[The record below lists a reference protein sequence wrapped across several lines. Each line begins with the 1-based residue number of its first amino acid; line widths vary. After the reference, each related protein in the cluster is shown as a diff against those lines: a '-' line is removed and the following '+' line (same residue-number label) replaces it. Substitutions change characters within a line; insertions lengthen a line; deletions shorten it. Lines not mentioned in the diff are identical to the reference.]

1 MRFTFAL
8 LFLGL
13 SLLATPSQALEFRSI
28 GANPVVMYDAPS
40 NRGGKLYVAA
50 KGMPVE
56 FIFASG
62 AWSRVRDLNGDL
74 SWVESIGL
82 NPRSHLVVR
91 VTNAKIRSSA
101 DDSANLVFSADKF
114 VLLEANDPPSSGWI
128 KVRHRDGQSGYVRVN
143 EVWGI

>member
-13 SLLATPSQALEFRSI
+13 SLLATPSQALEFKSI
-28 GANPVVMYDAPS
+28 GANPVIMYDAPS
-40 NRGGKLYVAA
+40 NRGGKLYVAP

-62 AWSRVRDLNGDL
+62 AWSRVRDLSGDL
-74 SWVESIGL
+74 SWVESSGL
-82 NPRSHLVVR
+82 NARTHLVVR
-91 VTNAKIRSSA
+91 VSNAKIRASA
-101 DDSANLVFSADKF
+101 DDDANLVFSADKY
-114 VLLEANDPPSSGWI
+114 VLLEAKDPPNGGWI
-128 KVRHRDGQSGYVRVN
+128 KVRHRDGQSGYVRIN